1 MAKIKQS
8 NYILKENLA
17 IWLSKSVKI
26 KAYLFSI
33 FNENY
38 NYLFLYLSFF
48 WVQITPPPPCYRG

>member
-48 WVQITPPPPCYRG
+48 LGTNYPTPTLL